1 MSERKKQAEF
11 IKTLLSCGGGDQV
24 AYQDLSERLKLAE
37 RDERCMKRACRLVVV
52 ITFLALA
59 VLGYLTVLKVP
70 DDMTRLS
77 QFALRFCQALA
88 LGSAMCLGV
97 FIGLLFW
104 HRALINRL
112 YAEGR
117 KIITVELQHT
127 PRTMTGFATVI
138 VHEGDTAVY
147 HVRTQQQQ
155 PQNGP
160 SAEIIPLRK
169 AS

>member
-11 IKTLLSCGGGDQV
+11 LKGLLACGNLP
-24 AYQDLSERLKLAE
+24 AHHDLSERLKLAE

-52 ITFLALA
+52 VTFLALA

-77 QFALRFCQALA
+77 QFILRFCQALA

-97 FIGLLFW
+97 FVGLLFW

-112 YAEGR
+112 FAEGR
-117 KIITVELQHT
+117 KIITVEMRHS
-127 PRTMTGFATVI
+127 PPHARTGFSTVI

-147 HVRTQQQQ
+147 HVRTQATQAR
-155 PQNGP
+155 NGP
-160 SAEIIPLRK
+160 GADIISLHK
-169 AS
+169 VS